1 MWDYVSVELG
11 WGMGCSLEKVEGSEQ
26 RDKWI
31 YQTNRQSLQSDIFA
45 E

>member
-1 MWDYVSVELG
+1 
-11 WGMGCSLEKVEGSEQ
+11 MGCSLEKVEGSEQ